1 MSTPGTTVTMR
12 EYHAA
17 LDRRAKREQQLR
29 SEMAAVEHDRDDAR
43 GRYIE
48 ANDRLARIEM
58 EANAIADALGE
69 RGLIDLADDVRM
81 LAKLARVADRHAPVK
96 SGQEGGDV

>member
-17 LDRRAKREQQLR
+17 LDRRDKREQQLR

-43 GRYIE
+43 GRYIWTSLSSW
-48 ANDRLARIEM
+48 R
-58 EANAIADALGE
+58 
-69 RGLIDLADDVRM
+69 
-81 LAKLARVADRHAPVK
+81 
-96 SGQEGGDV
+96 